1 MKRHISILKHMLED
15 ITDINE
21 FTAGVD
27 FDTFVYRSI
36 LKKSVCM
43 SLINIGELAK
53 ALPKEFRSEN
63 NQIAWKNISGLR
75 DITAHKYHTLNLDII
90 WSVVKND
97 IPTLE
102 SFIRL
107 TLKKDTQTNDQR

>member
-1 MKRHISILKHMLED
+1 MKRHTSILKHMLED

-21 FTAGVD
+21 FTEGVD
-27 FDTFVYRSI
+27 FDTFVSRNI

-53 ALPKEFRSEN
+53 ALPKEFRSEY

-75 DITAHKYHTLNLDII
+75 DIAAHKYHTLNLDII
-90 WSVVKND
+90 WSVVQND
-97 IPTLE
+97 IPALE

-107 TLKKDTQTNDQR
+107 TLKKDS